1 MKEKVTMVFFSALE
15 QRLCI
20 TLSVSGCVVIVVEF
34 FVLTSL
40 MYNEL
45 FKFEYR
51 SFPEAGIFLKLW

>member
-1 MKEKVTMVFFSALE
+1 MVFFSALE

-51 SFPEAGIFLKLW
+51 SFPEAGILLKLW